1 MRKGAPAPFVRP
13 NPVDL
18 LVLSLHYIWRRL
30 QPCSVKEVTIGFEA
44 GKGKEKDV
52 SIAPPNSKTGD
63 MGGPGPGHA
72 AFCDA
77 RLAE

>member
-1 MRKGAPAPFVRP
+1 MFFSLGALA
-13 NPVDL
+13 
-18 LVLSLHYIWRRL
+18 RRL

-44 GKGKEKDV
+44 GEGKEKDV

>member
-1 MRKGAPAPFVRP
+1 M
-13 NPVDL
+13 
-18 LVLSLHYIWRRL
+18 RRL

-77 RLAE
+77 RLAEVENLVDDAARCEGLRHRDVAR

>member
-1 MRKGAPAPFVRP
+1 MP
-13 NPVDL
+13 
-18 LVLSLHYIWRRL
+18 WRRL